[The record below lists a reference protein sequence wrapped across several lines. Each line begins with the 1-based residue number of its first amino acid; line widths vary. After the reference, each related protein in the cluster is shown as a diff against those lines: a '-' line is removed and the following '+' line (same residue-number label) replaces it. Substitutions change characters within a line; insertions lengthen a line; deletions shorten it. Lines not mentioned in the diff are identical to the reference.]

1 MMAKFQKFGGAMFVP
16 VVFFVF
22 SGIVVGLSSVATNPE
37 IIGRIAQNGT
47 AWEAIWKVIDA
58 GGWTVFNNMEILF
71 VIGLP
76 LGLAHHAKDRAA
88 LESFVIYMTFNNFI
102 NALLSQ
108 FGSFFGV
115 KFNQAASEA
124 VPSGL
129 KVIGGIKTLDTGV
142 IGAIIIACIAVWL
155 HNRFFEVKL
164 PDWLGIFQ
172 GSAFVAMMGFFT
184 MIPMAVLISFIWP
197 KFQLG
202 VTAIQRFM
210 VHSGELGIFLFTF
223 LEKALL
229 PTGLHHFVYV
239 PFQYGPAVVEPG
251 TTLYWIQNLGKFATS
266 KSSLTSLFPAG
277 GFAMQGVSNIFAI
290 PGMAAAFY
298 FTAKKKNRPKV
309 LGLVVPGVLTAALA
323 GITEPF
329 DYTYLFLAPQLFLIH
344 ATLCAIEVVVMYR
357 FGITGDMQGGLIEMA
372 AKNFVPLW
380 HNHWKSYIL
389 FVIIGI
395 CFSLIYFFVFR
406 FFILKFDIQTPGR
419 SDTKAIKLFS
429 KQDYKNQKGKTKV
442 EPEKQG
448 ANPYIQRARDF
459 VKLLG
464 GSQNI
469 SEINNCVTRLR
480 ITVVDPSKIEPDDD
494 QFLAAGAKGIM
505 RNGDAIQIVVGMD
518 SSNVKSEIDEIIND

>member
-1 MMAKFQKFGGAMFVP
+1 MAKFQKFGGAMFVP

-37 IIGRIAQNGT
+37 IVGRIANDGT
-47 AWEAIWKVIDA
+47 IWKSIWQLVDS

-76 LGLAHHAKDRAA
+76 LGLVKHAKERAA
-88 LESFVIYMTFNNFI
+88 LESFVIYMTFNNFV
-102 NALLSQ
+102 NSLLSQ

-115 KFNQAASEA
+115 KFSQSISEK

-142 IGAIIIACIAVWL
+142 IGAIIIACIVVWI
-155 HNRFFEVKL
+155 HNKFFDVKL

-172 GSAFVAMMGFFT
+172 GSAFVAMVGFFL
-184 MIPMAVLISFIWP
+184 MIPTAFVFALIWP

-202 VTAIQRFM
+202 VTVLQHFM
-210 VHSGELGIFLFTF
+210 VQSKTIGVFLFTF

-251 TTLYWIQNLGKFATS
+251 TAVYWIQHLGNFATS
-266 KSSLTSLFPAG
+266 KASLTSLFPAG

-298 FTAKKKNRPKV
+298 FTAKKENRAKV
-309 LGLVVPGVLTAALA
+309 LALIIPGVLTSVLA

-344 ATLCAIEVVVMYR
+344 ALLCGIEVIVMYTI
-357 FGITGDMQGGLIEMA
+357 GITGDMQGGLIEMM
-372 AKNFVPLW
+372 AKNFIPLW
-380 HNHWKSYIL
+380 HNHWSAYLMFIL
-389 FVIIGI
+389 VGL
-395 CFSLIYFFVFR
+395 CFSCVYFFVFR
-406 FFILKFDIQTPGR
+406 FFILKFNIKTPGR
-419 SDTKAIKLFS
+419 SDEEIKLFT
-429 KQDYKNQKGKTKV
+429 KKDYKEKKGGTV
-442 EPEKQG
+442 GEKPNEG
-448 ANPYIQRARDF
+448 EFSSPAMAYI
-459 VKLLG
+459 KLLG
-464 GSQNI
+464 GADNI
-469 SEINNCVTRLR
+469 SDINNCVTRLR
-480 ITVVDPSKIEPDDD
+480 ITVNDSKKVDSHDEEFKNS
-494 QFLAAGAKGIM
+494 GAKGVF
-505 RNGDAIQIVVGMD
+505 RSGNAIQIVVGMD
-518 SSNVKSEIDEIIND
+518 SSNIKSAMDDLIDNK